1 VALVLFT
8 AFWTVSRRKS
18 FETRVS
24 SSGGLAGNR
33 PGGIESVCGL
43 GKPAI
48 VAHASLRHLSRPT
61 CWRAI
66 AGDQEKALKLVQQ
79 SGRVMEAEVVKTGGD
94 CAYGGPR
101 QRAFSEEQRTLTAKA
116 PACHH

>member
-1 VALVLFT
+1 M
-8 AFWTVSRRKS
+8 
-18 FETRVS
+18 S
-24 SSGGLAGNR
+24 SSGGLADDR

-48 VAHASLRHLSRPT
+48 AAHASLRHLSRPT

-79 SGRVMEAEVVKTGGD
+79 SERVMDAEVAKTVGD
-94 CAYGGPR
+94 CAYGGPKR
-101 QRAFSEEQRTLTAKA
+101 RAFAEEQRTLTAKV